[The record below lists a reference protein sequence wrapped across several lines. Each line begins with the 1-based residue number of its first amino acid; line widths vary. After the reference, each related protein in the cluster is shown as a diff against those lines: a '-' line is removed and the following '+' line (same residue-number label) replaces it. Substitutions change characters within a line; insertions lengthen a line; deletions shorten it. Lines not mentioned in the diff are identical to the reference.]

1 MSKQYNFNLISD
13 FDINYLTYNLNKTAF
28 MKLFLKF
35 LKQKKIKLI
44 IYIDLI
50 YINYLTFFNKLN
62 LFSAGFLNLNF
73 KKDLYNFPIFIN
85 NVNNIYNSF
94 FLYSITYEV
103 YMVALI
109 FKYNKLVCNYI
120 KNFFKLNRLFL
131 LTN

>member
-1 MSKQYNFNLISD
+1 MSKQYNFNLIND

-85 NVNNIYNSF
+85 NVSTIYNSF

-103 YMVALI
+103 YMLALL
-109 FKYNKLVCNYI
+109 FKYNKLICNYI
-120 KNFFKLNRLFL
+120 KNFFKLNKLFL
-131 LTN
+131 LT